1 MKSFFFMMMTIMFF
15 NLSFAQSNPEHRI
28 VFQLTTSDTLSH
40 KALMK
45 QLGNILTLSPT
56 SQLEVVCHGPGLSML
71 VEKSSIVSNKI
82 KDFSEVGVSFMACQ
96 FSMKERK
103 VAKEELH
110 SNAII
115 VPGGI
120 LEIIQKQEQ
129 GWSYIKTG
137 N

>member
-15 NLSFAQSNPEHRI
+15 NLSFAQSSPEHRI

-82 KDFSEVGVSFMACQ
+82 KDFSGMGVSFMACQ
-96 FSMKERK
+96 FLS
-103 VAKEELH
+103 LIH
-110 SNAII
+110 I
-115 VPGGI
+115 
-120 LEIIQKQEQ
+120 
-129 GWSYIKTG
+129 
-137 N
+137 